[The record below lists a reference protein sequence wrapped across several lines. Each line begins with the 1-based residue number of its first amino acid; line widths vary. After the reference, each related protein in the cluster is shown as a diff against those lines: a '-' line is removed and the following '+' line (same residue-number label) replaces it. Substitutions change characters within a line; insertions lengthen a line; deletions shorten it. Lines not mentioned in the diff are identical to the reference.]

1 MIDLLSFVVFIF
13 CILIVLLLLAIF
25 DEILTIRDL
34 LVLEVFN
41 DEGDLRDH

>member
-1 MIDLLSFVVFIF
+1 MIDLINFVIFIF

-34 LVLEVFN
+34 LVLEVF
-41 DEGDLRDH
+41 DEGDLRDN